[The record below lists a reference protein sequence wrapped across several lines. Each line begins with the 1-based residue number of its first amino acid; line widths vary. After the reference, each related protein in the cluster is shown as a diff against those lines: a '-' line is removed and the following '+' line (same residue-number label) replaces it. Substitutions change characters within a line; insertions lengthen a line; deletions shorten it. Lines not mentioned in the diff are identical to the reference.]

1 MKVPVLTTKEFV
13 LYIED
18 FRGDWYIHCDVLVKW
33 TKEVKR
39 RLKKCFDVLTKE
51 CGKELYALHSPD
63 DKKHE
68 KFLKMFNFNYVSSF
82 RGIDENIY
90 DVYVWR

>member
-1 MKVPVLTTKEFV
+1 MKVPVLKTNEYI

-18 FRGDWYIHCDVLVKW
+18 YNGDWFIHCDVLVKW
-33 TKEVKR
+33 TKEVKQK
-39 RLKKCFDVLTKE
+39 LQQGFNVLTKE

-68 KFLKMFNFNYVSSF
+68 KFLKLFKFNYVNSF
-82 RGIDENIY
+82 KGSDQNIY